1 MQALAGR
8 RPSVGNKRRSSYA
21 AGFEAQA
28 GAGVAPSAADAIE
41 RRPVSPLLASSQISL
56 FLTRRR

>member
-41 RRPVSPLLASSQISL
+41 RRRCPHYSH
-56 FLTRRR
+56 RRRSRCF